1 MHEFSLMADLLRKI
15 EGVARENGNGRV
27 LVVRVRLGALSHI
40 TPEHFAEHFKEGVRG
55 TQAEDAELEI
65 VQMTDMEDPEA
76 QEIFLESVE
85 IAA

>member
-15 EGVARENGNGRV
+15 EMISQENGNGRV
-27 LVVRVRLGALSHI
+27 LTVRVRLGALSHI
-40 TPEHFAEHFKEGVRG
+40 TPTHFAEHFKEGVRG
-55 TQAEDAELEI
+55 TVAEDAELEV
-65 VQMTDMEDPEA
+65 VQMTDVNDPEA

>member
-15 EGVARENGNGRV
+15 EMLSQENGNGRV
-27 LVVRVRLGALSHI
+27 LTVRVRLGALSHI
-40 TPEHFAEHFKEGVRG
+40 TPGHFAEHFTEAVRG
-55 TQAEDAELEI
+55 SVAEGAELEI
-65 VQMTDMEDPEA
+65 VQMTDVNDPAA